1 MGKVRF
7 GVAISLDGFM
17 AGPGQS
23 VEHPLGAGGM
33 RLHDWAFAL
42 AAWRRMHGGLEGGVE
57 NASTQVVEEAIANV
71 GAFVMG
77 RNMFGGHPGPWGDG
91 SWRGWWGETPPFH
104 APVYVVTHHPRS
116 PLAMRGG
123 TAFTF
128 VTEGVEAA
136 VARAREAAGG
146 RDVVLGGGASLL
158 RQALAA
164 GLVDEAGVSIVPV
177 LLGSGERLFDGLGG
191 LALEQ
196 LRAIE
201 APGVAHL
208 RYRVVR

>member
-42 AAWRRMHGGLEGGVE
+42 AAWRRMHVGLEGGVE
-57 NASTQVVEEAIANV
+57 NASTQVVEEALANV

-77 RNMFGGHPGPWGDG
+77 RNMFGGQPGPWGDG

-123 TAFTF
+123 TTFTF